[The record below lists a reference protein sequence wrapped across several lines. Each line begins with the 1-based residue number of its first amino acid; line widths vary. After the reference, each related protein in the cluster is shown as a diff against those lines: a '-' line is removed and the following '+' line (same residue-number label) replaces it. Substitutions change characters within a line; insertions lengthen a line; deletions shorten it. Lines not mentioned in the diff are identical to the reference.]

1 MASTISPAAAAAA
14 LASIATPTTLVG
26 QHQLYTRIRLA
37 TPADVP
43 HIHKLIYQMAVFQN
57 ETHLFTATESS
68 LATTLFN
75 SPPFQSFTVFILEV
89 SSNPFKNIHSP
100 AFLPIERT
108 VLVDHVAAD
117 PEAET
122 FKSGVVNENDDDDD
136 DVTVAGFV
144 LFVPSYTTFAGK
156 PGFHVEDLLV
166 RECYRRKGFGKM
178 LLSAVAEQAV
188 KMGFKRVEWSVLE
201 WNVNAIKFY
210 EEMGAKV
217 LTEWRVCRLTGDAL
231 EAYGD
236 ANY

>member
-1 MASTISPAAAAAA
+1 MEATAPAA
-14 LASIATPTTLVG
+14 LAATATTIPVG
-26 QHQLYTRIRLA
+26 QYPLYTRIRLA
-37 TPADVP
+37 TPKDVP

-68 LATTLFN
+68 LASTLFN
-75 SPPFQSFTVFILEV
+75 SPPFHSFTIFILEV

-100 AFLPIERT
+100 AFLPVDRT
-108 VLVDHVAAD
+108 ILLDRVATD
-117 PEAET
+117 PDAET
-122 FKSGVVNENDDDDD
+122 FKSGIADEDDDN
-136 DVTVAGFV
+136 VTVAGFV
-144 LFVPSYTTFAGK
+144 LFVPSYTSFSGK

-166 RECYRRKGFGKM
+166 RKCYRRKGFGRM

-217 LTEWRVCRLTGDAL
+217 LSEWRVCRLTGDAL

>member
-1 MASTISPAAAAAA
+1 MASTISPPPPPAAA

-68 LATTLFN
+68 LASTLFN

-122 FKSGVVNENDDDDD
+122 FKSGVANEDDD

-166 RECYRRKGFGKM
+166 RECYRRKGFGKV

-217 LTEWRVCRLTGDAL
+217 STEWRVCRLTGDAL